1 MAKITTNK
9 NHAIVKTALCF
20 LPPLLLA
27 VVFYLHFQTQLSIF
41 SPVCRCASHPA
52 SAGAVNDHVDRL
64 RASATFLPLKD
75 TRQGAETWFISTL
88 NATAEPEGEARNLVF
103 PSPASAGRLL
113 CLSAPSRRDG
123 AKNAYALAWR
133 DALPRGAALLPGL
146 AFVSET
152 AYDHTN
158 IWHGLTSLVPFAS
171 WHERSGCKAR
181 PARWALFHHGEVRT
195 EMSGWLATLA
205 EATTGAAVA
214 IETFDAPSPV
224 CFEEAVVFR
233 ANVAGM
239 NQERMLRA
247 ADFMRCKARAY
258 CGVDASKVGGGS
270 DPAALRV
277 TLLFRTGARAFKDEA
292 GVTRVFQKECERV
305 AGCAVAAA
313 HANNLTFCEQVG
325 LAPVP
330 CTTPNGLQEDTESNP
345 SLVPVALAGEVA
357 ERDGR
362 ADLVA
367 RGADD
372 QLAVHGQEQQHHGV
386 LPSGLEA
393 ESRGRPVR
401 VPVDGELGR
410 DAARGF
416 VVGTRRR
423 AVPQQSRHPRLL
435 EGTADRA
442 LRDLLRA
449 VGRQSLRRGQ
459 GAQDGECHRGFAGW
473 STARCGSMQVQLVAF
488 PLLGVRTTRL
498 ADLIPGLYEMKAP
511 KAKGITTVNVSR
523 R

>member
-1 MAKITTNK
+1 MVHQHPQRHGRAGGRGEEPGLPFAGVGRPAPLPGAPATNT
-9 NHAIVKTALCF
+9 NHAIVKTALCL

-41 SPVCRCASHPA
+41 SPVCRCASQPA
-52 SAGAVNDHVDRL
+52 AAGAADDHVDRL

-113 CLSAPSRRDG
+113 CLAAPSRRDG

-158 IWHGLTSLVPFAS
+158 IWHGLTTLVPFAS
-171 WHERSGCKAR
+171 WHARSGCRAR

-214 IETFDAPSPV
+214 IETFDAPGPV

-239 NQERMLRA
+239 NKERMLRA

-258 CGVDASKVGGGS
+258 CGVDASKAGGGG
-270 DPAALRV
+270 DPAVLRV

-292 GVTRVFQKECERV
+292 AVTRVFQKECKRV

-313 HANNLTFCEQVG
+313 HPTNLTFCEQV
-325 LAPVP
+325 LPQSRAQFRMVCKKILNPV
-330 CTTPNGLQEDTESNP
+330 LFFFLSV
-345 SLVPVALAGEVA
+345 SVVLAGEVA
-357 ERDGR
+357 ERD
-362 ADLVA
+362 
-367 RGADD
+367 
-372 QLAVHGQEQQHHGV
+372 
-386 LPSGLEA
+386 
-393 ESRGRPVR
+393 
-401 VPVDGELGR
+401 
-410 DAARGF
+410 
-416 VVGTRRR
+416 
-423 AVPQQSRHPRLL
+423 
-435 EGTADRA
+435 
-442 LRDLLRA
+442 
-449 VGRQSLRRGQ
+449 
-459 GAQDGECHRGFAGW
+459 
-473 STARCGSMQVQLVAF
+473 
-488 PLLGVRTTRL
+488 
-498 ADLIPGLYEMKAP
+498 
-511 KAKGITTVNVSR
+511 
-523 R
+523 